1 MADIVMAYGASHAPM
16 MTADPESPPDAQ
28 AENFLGALETVR
40 EQAYAAGVEAVVM
53 MSGEYF
59 ANFFYDNLPQI
70 VIGLGEG
77 HVGQREK
84 WLQVAGAPA

>member
-16 MTADPESPPDAQ
+16 MTADPESVPDAQ

-40 EQAYAAGVEAVVM
+40 EQAYATGVEAVVM
-53 MSGEYF
+53 ISGEHF
-59 ANFFYDNLPQI
+59 SNFFYNNLPQI

-77 HVGQREK
+77 RVGPWEK
-84 WLQVAGAPA
+84 CLQVAGVLA